1 MIIILILAFLILICV
16 VKVLNNDD
24 IAKQCC
30 KNDQDLANIKN
41 ARKVYSTTK
50 ESLVLLIVAIVV
62 LIVVLLLNFTNI
74 EYLVKDYFSTE
85 IFSEDDSIFSYYFY
99 LIPIYILVARQI
111 VIEVKISEFL
121 YKFFNITE
129 PELEENL
136 VKSLLYKKA
145 PVKKTNAAPQVKLT
159 TNMAAPKP
167 KKEIT
172 VKEMPKMIEEEPPK
186 EETKKED

>member
-1 MIIILILAFLILICV
+1 MILILILAFLILICV

-50 ESLVLLIVAIVV
+50 ESLVLLIVAIVS
-62 LIVVLLLNFTNI
+62 LVVILLLNFTDI
-74 EYLVKDYFSTE
+74 EYVLKDYFSTE
-85 IFSEDDSIFSYYFY
+85 IFSKDDTIFSYYFY
-99 LIPIYILVARQI
+99 LIPIFILVSRQI

-129 PELEENL
+129 PELEENVL
-136 VKSLLYKKA
+136 KSLLYKKA
-145 PVKKTNAAPQVKLT
+145 PVKKAASAPQVKLT

-167 KKEIT
+167 KKAEV
-172 VKEMPKMIEEEPPK
+172 VKEMPKMIEEEPKK